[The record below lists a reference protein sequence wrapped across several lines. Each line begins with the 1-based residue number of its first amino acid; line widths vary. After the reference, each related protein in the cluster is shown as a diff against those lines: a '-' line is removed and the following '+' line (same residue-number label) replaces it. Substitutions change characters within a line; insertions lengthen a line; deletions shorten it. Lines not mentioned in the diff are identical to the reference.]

1 MGGPSASVVILGA
14 GGDLTERLL
23 LPGLASLLLR
33 HRYDVQVIGAS
44 TGEST
49 DHAWRRLIADSFARA
64 EEGGDTPP
72 DLLESATYMRAD
84 ATDVE
89 DLRRVIGACRHTP
102 IIYFALPPSVTIAA
116 CEALRDVDLPDDTR
130 LALEKPFGTDRESA
144 RRLNRLLTRLVP
156 ETQIYRIDHFLGM
169 STVLN
174 ILGMRFAN
182 RMFAGA
188 WQRESVEAVEIVF
201 DETLGL
207 EGRGAYYD
215 AAGAL
220 IDMLQSHLLEVM
232 ALVAMEPIPRLDEV
246 ELRSNIAQVL
256 RSTRVWGDDPV
267 ASSRRARYTAG
278 RVGRRELPS
287 YVDEPGVD
295 RDRGTETLAQI
306 TCEID
311 TPRWRGVPFVL
322 RSGKAIA
329 RDRTTITVR
338 MRPVEPIDG
347 LTGTPAPDVITMD
360 LLSGVVSLEVT
371 MNGSGDAFTLERSV
385 LTTER
390 KTGHLLPYGQVLR
403 GILDGDPLLSV
414 RGDVAEE
421 SWRIVEPVLAAW
433 RRGEVPLEDYAA
445 GSAGPGWDTDA
456 G

>member
-49 DHAWRRLIADSFARA
+49 DDAWRRLIADSFARA

-72 DLLESATYMRAD
+72 DLLESATYMQAD
-84 ATDVE
+84 ATDVA

-130 LALEKPFGTDRESA
+130 LALEKPFGTDRDSA

-256 RSTRVWGDDPV
+256 RSTG
-267 ASSRRARYTAG
+267 
-278 RVGRRELPS
+278 
-287 YVDEPGVD
+287 
-295 RDRGTETLAQI
+295 
-306 TCEID
+306 
-311 TPRWRGVPFVL
+311 
-322 RSGKAIA
+322 
-329 RDRTTITVR
+329 
-338 MRPVEPIDG
+338 
-347 LTGTPAPDVITMD
+347 
-360 LLSGVVSLEVT
+360 
-371 MNGSGDAFTLERSV
+371 
-385 LTTER
+385 
-390 KTGHLLPYGQVLR
+390 
-403 GILDGDPLLSV
+403 
-414 RGDVAEE
+414 
-421 SWRIVEPVLAAW
+421 
-433 RRGEVPLEDYAA
+433 
-445 GSAGPGWDTDA
+445 
-456 G
+456 